1 MTVHFEDA
9 SRGFPCLL
17 SADHILNGKGMG
29 FSSKALNNY
38 INSTNMYQVSGLQH
52 WRYSIE

>member
-1 MTVHFEDA
+1 MRIEDA

-17 SADHILNGKGMG
+17 SADHILNGKGVD
-29 FSSKALNNY
+29 FFSKALNNY
-38 INSTNMYQVSGLQH
+38 INSTNIYQVSGIQH